1 MFACTTQGTPEH
13 PVIKLAGSLTLE
25 HSKEIH
31 AELLARLP
39 QAKALTLDLGD
50 SEKSDVSFVQIL
62 CSLLKNQSTRISFG
76 SLPTDL
82 LEPAGSLRAVS
93 LTNLISVQ
101 VRVIQILKCLKPH
114 EK

>member
-31 AELLARLP
+31 AELLARLT

-50 SEKSDVSFVQIL
+50 SKKSDLSFVQIL
-62 CSLLKNQSTRISFG
+62 CSLLKNQSTRISFA
-76 SLPTDL
+76 SLPTHL
-82 LEPAGSLRAVS
+82 FELAASLGAD
-93 LTNLISVQ
+93 NLIKEITSRIEENV
-101 VRVIQILKCLKPH
+101 
-114 EK
+114 

>member
-39 QAKALTLDLGD
+39 QAKALTLDLRD
-50 SEKSDVSFVQIL
+50 SEKSDLSFVQIL
-62 CSLLKNQSTRISFG
+62 CSLLKNQSTRISFA
-76 SLPTDL
+76 SLPTHL
-82 LEPAGSLRAVS
+82 LELAASLGADS
-93 LTNLISVQ
+93 LIKEITSRIEENV
-101 VRVIQILKCLKPH
+101 
-114 EK
+114 

>member
-13 PVIKLAGSLTLE
+13 PVIKLVGSLTLE

-50 SEKSDVSFVQIL
+50 SEKSDLSFVQIL
-62 CSLLKNQSTRISFG
+62 CSLLKNQSTRISFA
-76 SLPTDL
+76 SLPTHL
-82 LEPAGSLRAVS
+82 LELAASLGADS
-93 LTNLISVQ
+93 LIKEITSRIEENV
-101 VRVIQILKCLKPH
+101 
-114 EK
+114 

>member
-1 MFACTTQGTPEH
+1 MFACTTHGTPEN

-62 CSLLKNQSTRISFG
+62 CSLLKSQGTRISFA
-76 SLPTDL
+76 SLPTHL
-82 LEPAGSLRAVS
+82 LELAASLGADS
-93 LTNLISVQ
+93 LIKEITSRIEENV
-101 VRVIQILKCLKPH
+101 
-114 EK
+114 

>member
-13 PVIKLAGSLTLE
+13 PVIKLVGSLTLE

-50 SEKSDVSFVQIL
+50 TEKSDVSFVQIL
-62 CSLLKNQSTRISFG
+62 CSLLKSQSTRISFA
-76 SLPTDL
+76 SLPTHL
-82 LEPAGSLRAVS
+82 LELAASLGADS
-93 LTNLISVQ
+93 LIKEITSRIEENV
-101 VRVIQILKCLKPH
+101 
-114 EK
+114 